1 MPELPVDIPLDILE
15 KVISHINLLDLNKL
29 AATSKYVLNV
39 IKSQINTFGL
49 DRDLDSDE
57 IITSFQMNGQYLFI
71 CRQRTDTLLLD
82 KVQIIDIKTGIE
94 IDCLDSP
101 YTYSINTIPNNDY
114 ILSSNH
120 EDKVNLWKYDTGQRK
135 FINNFL
141 FTNPEVNDSEIT
153 SQNISKDGTLIAIAI
168 VMPNDTNQVVI
179 YKVENNNNVQK
190 NRFLVNNIN
199 FDIIYSIHF
208 VQGLD
213 NKKYLVCVGLDYID
227 LYDYDQIP
235 DQIPDQIDDI
245 VPNVTQNATKI
256 YNTTDKSD
264 EKLIRAIAVN
274 DNYIAYCLFDYTVN
288 IYDFAKKQKVISF
301 RIDKF
306 DYSRYR
312 LFQYPFIITDDNML
326 IIGGNSITIRQGPNF
341 KDIVQ
346 EIKIKSEYLAYNK
359 ETSIIATMCNGDRI
373 VRFINLANISR
384 MEKMHHG

>member
-1 MPELPVDIPLDILE
+1 MSEIEELPVDIPLDILE

-39 IKSQINTFGL
+39 IKSQINTFKL
-49 DRDLDSDE
+49 DREVFYSDE

-71 CRQRTDTLLLD
+71 CRQDKDTLFLD
-82 KVQIIDIKTGIE
+82 KVQIIDIKIGIE

-120 EDKVNLWKYDTGQRK
+120 IKVNLWKYDTGQRK

-141 FTNPEVNDSEIT
+141 FTNPVNNSEIT
-153 SQNISKDGTLIAIAI
+153 TQNISRDGSLIAIAI
-168 VMPNDTNQVVI
+168 VMPNPTNQVVI
-179 YKVENNNNVQK
+179 YEVENNNNVPK
-190 NRFLVNNIN
+190 KRFLVNNN
-199 FDIIYSIHF
+199 NIIYRIHF
-208 VQGLD
+208 VQRD
-213 NKKYLVCVGLDYID
+213 NKKYLVCAGLDYID
-227 LYDYDQIP
+227 LYDYEEISDHNDNNIEIQ
-235 DQIPDQIDDI
+235 
-245 VPNVTQNATKI
+245 NVTRKAVKI
-256 YNTTDKSD
+256 YHDKNSNKSD

-288 IYDFAKKQKVISF
+288 IYDFTNLNNIVNSF
-301 RIDKF
+301 IIDKF

-326 IIGGNSITIRQGPNF
+326 IIGGDSITIRQGPNF
-341 KDIVQ
+341 EDVVK

-359 ETSIIATMCNGDRI
+359 ETSIIATMCNGDRV